1 MATEKYIQALGRRK
15 TATAQVRLYPSGS
28 GKMTVNEKPFNVLF
42 PTAELQRMVMRPLK
56 EVGAV
61 EKFDITIKTSGGG
74 PVGQADASRLGI
86 ARALVLSEVELK
98 TALKA
103 AGLMTRDPRKK
114 ERKKFG
120 KRGARR
126 SPQWRKR

>member
-1 MATEKYIQALGRRK
+1 MATKYFQANGRRK
-15 TATAQVRLYPSGS
+15 TATAQVRLSEGS
-28 GKMTVNEKPFNVLF
+28 GNIVVNGKPFEAF
-42 PTAELQRMVMRPLK
+42 FTTEELRGVVTRPLK
-56 EVGAV
+56 EVGKTD
-61 EKFDITIKTSGGG
+61 KFDVSIKTVGGG
-74 PVGQADASRLGI
+74 MVGQADAARLGL
-86 ARALVLSEVELK
+86 ARAIVEMEAELK
-98 TALKA
+98 TVLKA

>member
-1 MATEKYIQALGRRK
+1 MATKYFQAIGRRK
-15 TATAQVRLYPSGS
+15 TATAQVRLSEGS
-28 GKMTVNEKPFNVLF
+28 GKVIVNGKPFEALFSTEELRGVVL
-42 PTAELQRMVMRPLK
+42 RPLK
-56 EVGAV
+56 EVGMT
-61 EKFDITIKTSGGG
+61 EKFDVSIKTSGGG
-74 PVGQADASRLGI
+74 PVGQADAARLGI
-86 ARALVLSEVELK
+86 ARALVLMETTLK

-120 KRGARR
+120 RRGARR

>member
-1 MATEKYIQALGRRK
+1 MATKYFQALGRRK
-15 TATAQVRLYPSGS
+15 TATAQVRLSEGS
-28 GKMTVNEKPFNVLF
+28 GKIVVNGKPFEAF
-42 PTAELQRMVMRPLK
+42 FTTEELRGVVVRPLK
-56 EVGAV
+56 EVGKTD
-61 EKFDITIKTSGGG
+61 KFDVSIKTVGGG
-74 PVGQADASRLGI
+74 MVGQADASRLGI
-86 ARALVLSEVELK
+86 ARALVEMEAELK
-98 TALKA
+98 TVLKA

>member
-1 MATEKYIQALGRRK
+1 MAIKYFQGLGRRK
-15 TATAQVRLYPSGS
+15 TATAQVRLSVGT
-28 GKMTVNEKPFNVLF
+28 GKIVVNGKAFEDFFTTEELRIVVL
-42 PTAELQRMVMRPLK
+42 RPLK
-56 EVGAV
+56 AV
-61 EKFDITIKTSGGG
+61 NAVDKWDLSIKTSGGG
-74 PVGQADASRLGI
+74 MVGQSDASRLGV
-86 ARALVLSEVELK
+86 ARALVLSEETLK
-98 TALKA
+98 STLKA

>member
-1 MATEKYIQALGRRK
+1 MATKYFQANGRRK
-15 TATAQVRLYPSGS
+15 TATAQVRLSEGS
-28 GKMTVNEKPFNVLF
+28 GKIVVNGKPFEAF
-42 PTAELQRMVMRPLK
+42 FTTEELRGVVTRPLK
-56 EVGAV
+56 EVGKTD
-61 EKFDITIKTSGGG
+61 KFDVSIKTVGGG
-74 PVGQADASRLGI
+74 MVGQADASRLGI
-86 ARALVLSEVELK
+86 ARALVEMEAELK
-98 TALKA
+98 TVLKA

>member
-1 MATEKYIQALGRRK
+1 MATKYFQALGRRK
-15 TATAQVRLYPSGS
+15 TATAQVRLSEGS
-28 GKMTVNEKPFNVLF
+28 GKVVVNGKPFEALFSTEELRGVVL
-42 PTAELQRMVMRPLK
+42 RPLK
-56 EVGAV
+56 EVGMT
-61 EKFDITIKTSGGG
+61 EKFDVSIKTSGGG
-74 PVGQADASRLGI
+74 PVGQADAARLGI
-86 ARALVLSEVELK
+86 ARALVLMETTLK

-120 KRGARR
+120 RRGARR

>member
-1 MATEKYIQALGRRK
+1 MATKYFQANGRRK
-15 TATAQVRLYPSGS
+15 TATAQVRLSEGS
-28 GKMTVNEKPFNVLF
+28 GKIVVNGKPFEAF
-42 PTAELQRMVMRPLK
+42 FTTEELRGVVVRPLK
-56 EVGAV
+56 EVGKTD
-61 EKFDITIKTSGGG
+61 KFDVSIKTVGGG
-74 PVGQADASRLGI
+74 MVGQADASRLGI
-86 ARALVLSEVELK
+86 ARALVEMEAELK
-98 TALKA
+98 TVLKA

>member
-1 MATEKYIQALGRRK
+1 MATKYFQALGRRK
-15 TATAQVRLYPSGS
+15 TAIAQVRLSEGS
-28 GKMTVNEKPFNVLF
+28 GKVLVNGKPFETF
-42 PTAELQRMVMRPLK
+42 FTTEELRGVVVKPLK
-56 EVGAV
+56 EVGKA
-61 EKFDITIKTSGGG
+61 ETFDVSIKTSGGG
-74 PVGQADASRLGI
+74 VVGQAEASRLGI
-86 ARALVLSEVELK
+86 ARALVEMEETLK
-98 TALKA
+98 STLKG

>member
-1 MATEKYIQALGRRK
+1 MATKYIQALGRRK
-15 TATAQVRLYPSGS
+15 TATAQVRLSEGS
-28 GKMTVNEKPFNVLF
+28 GKVTVNGKPFEALFSTEELRGVVL
-42 PTAELQRMVMRPLK
+42 RPLK
-56 EVGAV
+56 EVGML
-61 EKFDITIKTSGGG
+61 EKFDVSIKTSGGG
-74 PVGQADASRLGI
+74 PVGQADAARLGI
-86 ARALVLSEVELK
+86 ARALVLMETTLK

-120 KRGARR
+120 RRGARR

>member
-1 MATEKYIQALGRRK
+1 MATKYFQALGRRK
-15 TATAQVRLYPSGS
+15 TATAQVRLSEGS
-28 GKMTVNEKPFNVLF
+28 GKIVVNGKPFEAF
-42 PTAELQRMVMRPLK
+42 FTTEELRGVVVRPLK
-56 EVGAV
+56 EVGKTD
-61 EKFDITIKTSGGG
+61 KFDVSIKTVGGG
-74 PVGQADASRLGI
+74 MVGQADAARLGV
-86 ARALVLSEVELK
+86 ARALVEMEAELK

>member
-1 MATEKYIQALGRRK
+1 MATKYFQALGRRK
-15 TATAQVRLYPSGS
+15 TATAQVRLSEGS
-28 GKMTVNEKPFNVLF
+28 GKIVVNGKPFEAF
-42 PTAELQRMVMRPLK
+42 FTTEELRGVVVRPLK
-56 EVGAV
+56 EVGKTD
-61 EKFDITIKTSGGG
+61 KFDVSIKTVGGG
-74 PVGQADASRLGI
+74 MVGQADASRLGI
-86 ARALVLSEVELK
+86 ARTLVEMEAELK
-98 TALKA
+98 TVLKA

>member
-1 MATEKYIQALGRRK
+1 MAIKYFQGLGRRK
-15 TATAQVRLYPSGS
+15 TATAQVRLSVGT
-28 GKMTVNEKPFNVLF
+28 GKIVVNGKAFEDFFTTDELRIVVL
-42 PTAELQRMVMRPLK
+42 RPLK
-56 EVGAV
+56 AV
-61 EKFDITIKTSGGG
+61 NAVDKWDLSIKTSGGG
-74 PVGQADASRLGI
+74 MVGQSDASRLGV
-86 ARALVLSEVELK
+86 ARALVLSEETLK
-98 TALKA
+98 STLKA